1 MIKLK
6 NWKHFIDCCKYYD
19 YIIISGP
26 QRSGTTYVAKEL
38 AFELEY
44 DYIDEF
50 KHGIARFKKM
60 LSFIEN
66 KPKVIQAPALSHK
79 LHKITNE
86 KTLVVFMMRN
96 NHDISLS
103 EDRIGW
109 HDKHANTEFAKYKES
124 FPERIERINDFKRSA
139 PMKKWIWK
147 RCQKKE
153 MQIDYL
159 ELPFEFISQSKG
171 YVVKEERVNFKKKQ
185 TK

>member
-6 NWKHFIDCCKYYD
+6 NWKHFIDCCKYYN
-19 YIIISGP
+19 YIIVSGP
-26 QRSGTTYVAKEL
+26 QRSGTTYVAKEV

-44 DYIDEF
+44 EHVDEF
-50 KHGIARFKKM
+50 KHGIARFEKM

-79 LHKITNE
+79 LHKIINK

-96 NHDISLS
+96 NHDIYLS

-109 HDKHANTEFAKYKES
+109 NDKHAKTEFVKYKEQ
-124 FPERIERINDFKRSA
+124 FHENIERINDFKRSA

-147 RCQKKE
+147 RHQKSK
-153 MQIDYL
+153 MQIDHL

-171 YVVKEERVNFKKKQ
+171 YITKKDRVNFKKKQ